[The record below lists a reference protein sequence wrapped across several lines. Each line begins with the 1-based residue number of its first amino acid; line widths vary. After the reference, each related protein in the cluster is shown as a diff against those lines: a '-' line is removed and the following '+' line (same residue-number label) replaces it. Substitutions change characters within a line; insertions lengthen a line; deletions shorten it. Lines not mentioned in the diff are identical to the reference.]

1 MATSN
6 GGRSAI
12 SAPSRSKAFRLASYY
27 RETDPRDACTGV
39 DDTIRDL
46 SPQECTYNED
56 MAEAMDQ
63 SADRMSKIVKKSGKF
78 RDVWKEC
85 KAERMERAEDAE
97 TGSVVIYHKKRRSYI
112 PGLERGT
119 VWE

>member
-1 MATSN
+1 
-6 GGRSAI
+6 
-12 SAPSRSKAFRLASYY
+12 
-27 RETDPRDACTGV
+27 
-39 DDTIRDL
+39 
-46 SPQECTYNED
+46 

-63 SADRMSKIVKKSGKF
+63 SAGRMSKIVKKSGEF

-85 KAERMERAEDAE
+85 KAERAEDPE

-119 VWE
+119 GWE

>member
-1 MATSN
+1 
-6 GGRSAI
+6 
-12 SAPSRSKAFRLASYY
+12 
-27 RETDPRDACTGV
+27 
-39 DDTIRDL
+39 
-46 SPQECTYNED
+46 

-63 SADRMSKIVKKSGKF
+63 NADRMSKIVKKSGKF

-97 TGSVVIYHKKRRSYI
+97 TGSVVIYHKNRRSYI